1 MVPAIE
7 FDPEFEFEIVVVVV
21 GGLLVPCFHVLVL
34 VLAIVSELLVSTTI
48 VVPCCNIFPTNHF
61 LLRLF
66 HR

>member
-7 FDPEFEFEIVVVVV
+7 LKGDFEFVVVVV
-21 GGLLVPCFHVLVL
+21 GGLLVPCYHVLVL
-34 VLAIVSELLVSTTI
+34 VLVSVSELLTSTTI
-48 VVPCCNIFPTNHF
+48 VVLRCNIFPTNHF